1 MSNDLNLPS
10 TTKGLELPIAQ
21 ILPELLAALTAHQNV
36 ILQAEPGAGKTT
48 QVPLS
53 LLNAPWLKGKKILLL
68 EPRRL
73 AAQRSALFIASQLNE
88 TVGNTIGYRTRG
100 DSKVSNSTKIE
111 VVTEGILSRLLQQDP
126 SLAEYG
132 IIIFDEFHERSAQ
145 ADLGLALCLE
155 AQTILRPDLK
165 LLVMSATL
173 DTSRLAT
180 LLNQAPLIKCAGRT
194 YPVETHY
201 LPAQPNESLP
211 SLIYRAVNQAISN
224 SQGPASPPHLN
235 SILVFL
241 PGRAEI
247 TRCQNLLEQR
257 LPEDQYAIL
266 PLFAGATEAQLRAV
280 FERSTSGPSTSG
292 SSTSGPSTSG
302 SSRSHNSPDH
312 QKRRIILATAV
323 AETSL
328 TIDGVTTVID
338 SGLMRIGRY
347 DAGREMN
354 ILDTITVTK
363 AAADQ
368 RRGRAGRQA
377 PGVCYRLWPAHAEQ
391 GFLSFNTPEILQTD
405 LTPIA
410 LELVNWGTPKIEDL
424 RFLDYPSE
432 TNYQAALAALR
443 ELGAVTTT
451 NCPTEHGKKLA
462 RLPLPP
468 RLAHM
473 VVKAQELSRSLSDL
487 APVNTH
493 GSDKQNYSAEKPRE
507 FPQHLSSLAC
517 DIAAILEDQQTLS
530 KLNHAD
536 VDLFSIVEE
545 FRYFASKNGKPN
557 RKSFKDLK
565 EPCAE
570 HLNEHTGQYHHLHH
584 HQYQQPYQQ
593 LSKLKSPLEHSQRLH
608 KQLSIP
614 RSEQAVA
621 PDEVGLLVMLAY
633 SDRIGKLREG
643 SNTRYLLSNG
653 AGAELPTTSK
663 LAGKRFIAVAELK
676 GSGANARIQ
685 LAEQLNEGDLRQYL
699 GDKIRDEIEIE
710 IDQNRL
716 SVTAT
721 AKKFIGQLPIA
732 SERTTPNLSL
742 VKKCFLELII
752 KNGTKIL
759 PWSPAALNLCQ
770 RSEWLRL
777 WLLKSSEAVGQRV
790 TQQVSQENSRQNSR
804 QLSQPASIP
813 WPDLSEAP
821 LMDSLDLWL
830 SPFITTA
837 SLKDLDLYEA
847 LKSIFSWEQ
856 LHQLDSLAPSRIT
869 LPSGTTTQVD
879 YSRELPTISVK
890 LQEMLGQNSTPT
902 IANGRFAL
910 VVELLSPALRPLQIT
925 RDLPSFWA
933 NSYKQV
939 RVEMQSRYPKHH
951 WPESPLTAP
960 PLSRSLKK
968 KGGW

>member
-1 MSNDLNLPS
+1 MASA
-10 TTKGLELPIAQ
+10 LPITQ
-21 ILPELLAALTAHQNV
+21 VLPELLAALTSHQNI

-53 LLNAPWLKGKKILLL
+53 LLDASWLGDKKILML

-88 TVGNTIGYRTRG
+88 SVGKTIGYRTRG
-100 DSKVSNSTKIE
+100 DSKLSSSTKIE
-111 VVTEGILSRLLQQDP
+111 VVTEGILNRLLQHDP
-126 SLAEYG
+126 SLSEYG

-155 AQTILRPDLK
+155 TQAILRPDLK

-180 LLNQAPLIKCAGRT
+180 LLHQAPLIKCAGRT

-201 LPAQPNESLP
+201 LPPQPNESLP
-211 SLIYRAVNQAISN
+211 SLIYRAVNQAIIN
-224 SQGPASPPHLN
+224 SQAPAAPPHLK

-247 TRCQNLLEQR
+247 SRCQNLLEQR
-257 LPEDQYAIL
+257 LPDDQYEVL
-266 PLFAGATEAQLRAV
+266 PLFAGATETQLRAV
-280 FERSTSGPSTSG
+280 FERPTANSTKSNAATSNKNP
-292 SSTSGPSTSG
+292 T
-302 SSRSHNSPDH
+302 H
-312 QKRRIILATAV
+312 QRRRIILATAV

-391 GFLSFNTPEILQTD
+391 GLLSFNTPEILQTD

-410 LELVNWGTPKIEDL
+410 LELASWGTPQIKDL

-443 ELGAVTTT
+443 ELGAVTIT
-451 NCPTEHGKKLA
+451 NCATEHGKKLA

-473 VVKAQELSRSLSDL
+473 VVKAQELSPDLSDRS
-487 APVNTH
+487 
-493 GSDKQNYSAEKPRE
+493 SDRSAANQREISKSNYSAEKPHE
-507 FPQHLSSLAC
+507 TPQHLSSLAC
-517 DIAAILEDQQTLS
+517 DVAAILEDQQAVA
-530 KLNHAD
+530 KLNNED

-545 FRYFASKNGKPN
+545 FRYFASNKVRTNSKRFEDRIDRP
-557 RKSFKDLK
+557 
-565 EPCAE
+565 PA
-570 HLNEHTGQYHHLHH
+570 HTPPPATIRGPI
-584 HQYQQPYQQ
+584 HQQNLQHDQR
-593 LSKLKSPLEHSQRLH
+593 LSQSIAKLRAPLEHTQRLH
-608 KQLSIP
+608 NQLSIP
-614 RSEQAVA
+614 RSEQAAA

-633 SDRIGKLREG
+633 SDRIGKLRDG

-653 AGAELPTTSK
+653 LGAELPTTSK
-663 LAGKRFIAVAELK
+663 LAGQRFIAIAELK
-676 GSGANARIQ
+676 GGGANARIQ
-685 LAEQLNEGDLRQYL
+685 LAEQLKEGDLLQYL

-716 SVTAT
+716 TASAT
-721 AKKFIGQLPIA
+721 AKKFLGQLPIS
-732 SERTTPNLSL
+732 SERINPDLAL
-742 VKKCFLELII
+742 VKRSFLELIA

-759 PWSPAALNLCQ
+759 TWSPAASNLCQ

-777 WLLKSSEAVGQRV
+777 WLLKSSESR
-790 TQQVSQENSRQNSR
+790 TQLISQDVPQ
-804 QLSQPASIP
+804 QLSST
-813 WPDLSEAP
+813 WPDLSEAA
-821 LMDSLDLWL
+821 LINSLDLWL
-830 SPFITTA
+830 APFITKA
-837 SLKDLDLYEA
+837 AINDLDLYEA
-847 LKSIFSWEQ
+847 LKSLFSWEQ
-856 LHQLDSLAPSRIT
+856 LKQLDSLAPSRIT

-879 YSRELPTISVK
+879 YTRELPTISVK
-890 LQEMLGQNSTPT
+890 LQEMLGQTSTPT

-925 RDLPSFWA
+925 RDLPRFWA

-968 KGGW
+968 KGGR